1 MKVSEFRTLIREQI
15 KRTLREEEEVKAK
28 PEQKDASKVSDSPL
42 MDRINTRTEWEQLMG
57 DIMAMEVTGL
67 TSFSTKKQIIMSK
80 LRDLEKS
87 A

>member
-1 MKVSEFRTLIREQI
+1 MKKSEFRALIREQI

-28 PEQKDASKVSDSPL
+28 PEQADASKVRDSPL
-42 MDRINTRTEWEQLMG
+42 MTRVNTRAEWEQLIG

-67 TSFSTKKQIIMSK
+67 TSFSTKKQIIISK

>member
-1 MKVSEFRTLIREQI
+1 MKKSEFRTLIREQI

-28 PEQKDASKVSDSPL
+28 PEQKDASTVSDSPL
-42 MDRINTRTEWEQLMG
+42 MDRINTRAEWEQLIG

-67 TSFSTKKQIIMSK
+67 TSFTTKKQIIINK
-80 LRDLEKS
+80 LKDLEKN